1 MIDCVEK
8 TEGVE
13 PGRADIR
20 VLFKNQAIGFVPF
33 NFPNFRRFYNRL
45 LRISSCTSDNSR
57 PASPVTEVFSWAR
70 RIR

>member
-1 MIDCVEK
+1 VARR
-8 TEGVE
+8 EGK
-13 PGRADIR
+13 ADTLI
-20 VLFKNQAIGFVPF
+20 LFKNRAIRFVFSISPTSAG
-33 NFPNFRRFYNRL
+33 FYNRL